1 MKPNRV
7 PEDLIQA
14 GFDAIRA
21 WYADHPSPNAYLDD
35 RTQMRIVLAAA
46 LTLHDQQVEQ
56 QVRERIAAE
65 LWELPIVQH
74 LGIYGS
80 GATIQHMENTAEAA
94 LRGVLMFILHPD
106 RIPGRHAQEAVGG
119 DAEEPPWIDCGDGW
133 KVRRPTA
140 DLSGLRGPFT
150 GLLGP
155 FGLHGDGNE
164 VVADDA
170 GDPS

>member
-21 WYADHPSPNAYLDD
+21 WYAAHPSPNAYLDD

-46 LTLHDQQVEQ
+46 LTVHDQQVEQ

-74 LGIYGS
+74 LGIYGN
-80 GATIQHMENTAEAA
+80 GATIQYAANTAEAA
-94 LRGVLMFILHPD
+94 LRFVLTLVLRPD
-106 RIPGRHAQEAVGG
+106 QIPGRYPHEAIADG
-119 DAEEPPWIDCGDGW
+119 AEDPSWTDHGDGW
-133 KVRRPTA
+133 KSRRPTLS
-140 DLSGLRGPFT
+140 DLQGPFT
-150 GLLGP
+150 GLLGS
-155 FGLHGDGNE
+155 FGT
-164 VVADDA
+164 DDA
-170 GDPS
+170 GGPS